1 MEPKALQPP
10 WGLLAAPVPASL
22 VRGSAPAAAGA
33 LGSGRSSRSDSEP
46 ESEEDDDEEDSVSMN
61 SLDLGAV
68 LLGPRARRFSPAVAE
83 RGSRRCPALQPPL
96 LPPPTGRALG
106 ASPVVLSRKPWLPVG
121 SSAPRQWEP
130 SPAEVLSARR
140 GAFFPAALLGGP
152 LSAAGGDFCRP
163 PLLPGALLAVLGR
176 GPSPTVAVVVTVV
189 VRPSPLRCS
198 AGPVAGVF
206 SPSCRSAF
214 TWP

>member
-10 WGLLAAPVPASL
+10 WALLAAPVPKSL
-22 VRGSAPAAAGA
+22 ACGSAPAAACA

-46 ESEEDDDEEDSVSMN
+46 DSEEDDEDEDSVSMN

-68 LLGPRARRFSPAVAE
+68 LLGPRARRFSPTAAE
-83 RGSRRCPALQPPL
+83 RGSRRCPALQPA
-96 LPPPTGRALG
+96 PPTLAPGRALG
-106 ASPVVLSRKPWLPVG
+106 ASLPALSRKPWLPAG

-130 SPAEVLSARR
+130 SPAAVLSARR

-152 LSAAGGDFCRP
+152 PSAAGGDFWRP

-176 GPSPTVAVVVTVV
+176 GPSPTVAAVEAAA
-189 VRPSPLRCS
+189 VRLSPPRCS
-198 AGPVAGVF
+198 VGPGAGVF
-206 SPSCRSAF
+206 SSSCRSAF
-214 TWP
+214 KWP